1 MSNPLPLGQVVR
13 AALADAG
20 ISENAA
26 SVQSGIPRE
35 TLRRRV
41 ITGDFRYGE
50 LQKVALVLNTTA
62 VELMARAEGRAA

>member
-1 MSNPLPLGQVVR
+1 MSNPLPLGEVVR

-26 SVQSGIPRE
+26 SVQSAIPRE
-35 TLRRRV
+35 TLRRRI

-50 LQKVALVLNTTA
+50 LQKVAVVLGTTA
-62 VELMARAEGRAA
+62 AELLARAEERAA